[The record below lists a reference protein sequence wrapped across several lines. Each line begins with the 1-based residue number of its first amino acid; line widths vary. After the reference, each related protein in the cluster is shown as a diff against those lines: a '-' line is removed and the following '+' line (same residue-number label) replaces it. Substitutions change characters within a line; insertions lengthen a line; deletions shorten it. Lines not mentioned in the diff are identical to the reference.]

1 MAQLI
6 RELPL
11 ENGLTLCIF
20 DHTRHYFGDFHLVK
34 LELTCEISLSSAPFD
49 NAAEREAAQRLLGA
63 AAVYRR
69 FVEQMGVPTAD
80 VQPTVEQLIGNFT
93 THSLPYLSS
102 PDFARRFVSAE
113 FERAHKKKSRP
124 TMGYAAGRHD

>member
-11 ENGLTLCIF
+11 GNGLILRIF

-34 LELTCEISLSSAPFD
+34 LELTCEMPVSSAHFD
-49 NAAEREAAQRLLGA
+49 DAAEGEAAPRLLGEI
-63 AAVYRR
+63 AVYRR

-80 VQPTVEQLIGNFT
+80 VQSTVEQLIGNFT
-93 THSLPYLSS
+93 VHSLPYLSS
-102 PDFARRFVSAE
+102 PDFASRFVRAE
-113 FERAHKKKSRP
+113 FERLRKKKSRP
-124 TMGYAAGRHD
+124 TMGYAAGHHD